1 MKTILNTE
9 IDIKEK
15 VPGNVLSHLLGN
27 KSIQLP
33 FTVIYDFETMI
44 VETDDQSKPEELRKN
59 KNKPSTIKT
68 GEDKSIGF
76 VLPIYHLEDI
86 KSKMNIFFYIGKDCV
101 DAFVENTNKIV
112 YGFANFP
119 RQKVIAMT

>member
-86 KSKMNIFFYIGKDCV
+86 KSKMNIFFILV
-101 DAFVENTNKIV
+101 KIV
-112 YGFANFP
+112 WM
-119 RQKVIAMT
+119 RLLKIQIK